1 MEIVVT
7 EVDLEDVAMV
17 AAGVAVVVAVVA
29 DVVVVAVVVGELVV
43 TTTDKVLKDAKA
55 ISTVHTIKADKSV
68 VNKTHVSDQDVKKD
82 LLTTM

>member
-1 MEIVVT
+1 MEIVVA

-17 AAGVAVVVAVVA
+17 AAGVAVDA
-29 DVVVVAVVVGELVV
+29 VVVAVVVGELVV

>member
-1 MEIVVT
+1 MEIVVA

-17 AAGVAVVVAVVA
+17 AAGVVAVVA

>member
-1 MEIVVT
+1 MEIVVA

-17 AAGVAVVVAVVA
+17 AAGVAVVV

>member
-1 MEIVVT
+1 MEIVVA

-17 AAGVAVVVAVVA
+17 AAGVAVVA

-68 VNKTHVSDQDVKKD
+68 GNKTHVSDQDVKKD

>member
-1 MEIVVT
+1 MEIVVA

-17 AAGVAVVVAVVA
+17 AAGVAV